1 MRHDDG
7 STAVA
12 IFGALLCVA
21 IIAVL
26 IWFHSTHHCARWE
39 TNTCTEHTCTYHD
52 DTGNCMSWSSR
63 FYPCQEC
70 AEWVRDAEPR
80 KPAEKP

>member
-26 IWFHSTHHCARWE
+26 IWFHSTHHCARL
-39 TNTCTEHTCTYHD
+39 
-52 DTGNCMSWSSR
+52 R
-63 FYPCQEC
+63 
-70 AEWVRDAEPR
+70 AAVRGVARVDL
-80 KPAEKP
+80 

>member
-1 MRHDDG
+1 MSETDVVQSILVALSANDCLVDLYPG
-7 STAVA
+7 TGAVTRA
-12 IFGALLCVA
+12 
-21 IIAVL
+21 
-26 IWFHSTHHCARWE
+26 WE

-63 FYPCQEC
+63 SYPCQEC

>member
-26 IWFHSTHHCARWE
+26 IWLPSKNCPKLYALMQRLREAVRGVARV
-39 TNTCTEHTCTYHD
+39 D
-52 DTGNCMSWSSR
+52 
-63 FYPCQEC
+63 P
-70 AEWVRDAEPR
+70 
-80 KPAEKP
+80 